1 LRVSKPETDGLNKLL
16 HVSNK
21 VAAEFGQPPLYAQ
34 PTATHHPPKKHTAR
48 NNIRKASSDFE
59 HMQDLS
65 DAFHVSIAWTLI
77 QPGEELVTATEL
89 VMKDQC
95 TTLKDIK
102 VTTKEIKAKIGN
114 IVTSIPLAKSVAEG
128 KSLFGF

>member
-1 LRVSKPETDGLNKLL
+1 LNKLL

-21 VAAEFGQPPLYAQ
+21 VSAEFGQPPLYAQ
-34 PTATHHPPKKHTAR
+34 PTSTHHPPKKHTAR
-48 NNIRKASSDFE
+48 NNLRRSSSDFE

-65 DAFHVSIAWTLI
+65 DAFHISIAWTLV
-77 QPGEELVTATEL
+77 QPGEALIAATEL
-89 VMKDQC
+89 VMKEQS
-95 TTLKDIK
+95 TTVKDIQ

-114 IVTSIPLAKSVAEG
+114 IVTSIPLTKGVAEG